1 VTCNPALQSQDWGR
15 DPRRIICWSEGTK
28 PVAHLLDRHFFERAN
43 AALLLSLLWGGL
55 AACIVAALVYDVTRW
70 FAD

>member
-1 VTCNPALQSQDWGR
+1 
-15 DPRRIICWSEGTK
+15 
-28 PVAHLLDRHFFERAN
+28 VAQLLDKHVIERAN

-55 AACIVAALVYDVTRW
+55 AACVVAALVYDVARW